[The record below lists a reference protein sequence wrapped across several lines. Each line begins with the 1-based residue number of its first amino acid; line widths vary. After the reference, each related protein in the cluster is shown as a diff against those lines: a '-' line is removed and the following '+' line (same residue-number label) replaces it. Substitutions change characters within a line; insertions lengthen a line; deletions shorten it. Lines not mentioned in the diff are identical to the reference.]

1 MAMSK
6 SDMEL
11 RFFRDEDLHEY
22 LFQNFNYEIFKKLYD
37 FFSDP
42 KEREI
47 LKQIYDNDLKVVV
60 LEEYISGKHASE
72 PIKDPRYG
80 LISDPKLK
88 LEFVND
94 LKLLSSAMRH
104 KLMDMLNGKN
114 LFLHMTKPE
123 D

>member
-1 MAMSK
+1 MTTKNEMF
-6 SDMEL
+6 EY
-11 RFFRDEDLHEY
+11 DLPDY
-22 LFQNFNYEIFKKLYD
+22 LFQNFNYEIFKEFYD
-37 FFSDP
+37 FFTDP

-94 LKLLSSAMRH
+94 LKLLSSAMRE
-104 KLMDMLNGKN
+104 KFMDLVNGKN
-114 LFLHMTKPE
+114 LFLHLTEPE
-123 D
+123 K